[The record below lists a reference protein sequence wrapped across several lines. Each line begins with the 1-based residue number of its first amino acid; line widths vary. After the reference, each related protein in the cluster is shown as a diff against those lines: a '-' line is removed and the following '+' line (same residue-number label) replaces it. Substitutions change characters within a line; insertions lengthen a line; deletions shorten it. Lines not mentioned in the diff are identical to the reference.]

1 MNKKLKLIFICN
13 SFVFNCLIYDEYV
26 VNLKFYR
33 YLYKERIFM
42 NIMFDV
48 YYFLRYIII

>member
-1 MNKKLKLIFICN
+1 MYKKLKLIFICN

-33 YLYKERIFM
+33 YLYNRIFM
-42 NIMFDV
+42 CIMFDV